1 MTEKQKTKTVEFKTR
16 NSKVKF
22 KVRKGIARMGAGL
35 KYPNAKEVVPKEE
48 HDKLEYDRDYWE
60 RQYNNAIDSSI
71 KIQKEHDKLK
81 EDLDDKIMQI
91 DSLEMQIDRIPK
103 EKVRELITETEKE
116 TGSSGHT
123 ALRLLKQKIKLL
135 GDKK

>member
-48 HDKLEYDRDYWE
+48 HVKVLDLRKNNFSLRDSFFE
-60 RQYNNAIDSSI
+60 
-71 KIQKEHDKLK
+71 
-81 EDLDDKIMQI
+81 
-91 DSLEMQIDRIPK
+91 
-103 EKVRELITETEKE
+103 EL
-116 TGSSGHT
+116 
-123 ALRLLKQKIKLL
+123 RR
-135 GDKK
+135 